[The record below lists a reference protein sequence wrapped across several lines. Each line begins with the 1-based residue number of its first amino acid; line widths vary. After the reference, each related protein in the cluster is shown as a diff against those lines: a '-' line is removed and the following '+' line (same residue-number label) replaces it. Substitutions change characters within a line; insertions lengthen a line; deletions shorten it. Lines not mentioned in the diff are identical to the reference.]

1 MDPVT
6 ALQRIAFLLE
16 KSGAA
21 RYKSQAFRRAADVI
35 RGVDAAELTVMAG
48 AGTLTRLEG
57 IGASTAKVV
66 TEALAGDT
74 PEYLAELEGAELE
87 RASGGAG
94 AGGADPADDPRR
106 TARAARTATG
116 GHDDR
121 HEADTPAALAD
132 AEALTPD
139 AVALR
144 AVLQG
149 DCHSHSLWS
158 DGGASIRDM
167 AEAARDIGHRYLVMT
182 DHSPRLTVAHGLTA
196 ERLRQ
201 QLDEIAGLNDELAPF
216 RILTGIEVDILADGA
231 LDQTDEL
238 LAALDVVVASAH
250 SKLRMEPAEM
260 TARLVAAVESP
271 HTDVLGHCTGRLIV
285 GRGRPPSTFDA
296 TAVFDACART
306 GTAVEINSRP
316 ERRDPPPEL
325 LDQAVERGCLFSVD
339 TDAHAPGQLT
349 WQGLGCNQAAAAGIG
364 AERIVNTWSLDEL
377 LAWTAAG

>member
-6 ALQRIAFLLE
+6 ALQRVAFLLE

-35 RGVDAAELTVMAG
+35 RDVDPDELAAMAD
-48 AGTLTRLEG
+48 AGTLTRLDG

-66 TEALAGDT
+66 TEALAGQT
-74 PEYLAELEGAELE
+74 PEYLAELERAGPA
-87 RASGGAG
+87 ASGG
-94 AGGADPADDPRR
+94 DEK
-106 TARAARTATG
+106 AATTG
-116 GHDDR
+116 RDDR
-121 HEADTPAALAD
+121 HEADTPAVLAD

-144 AVLQG
+144 ARLQG

-167 AEAARDIGHRYLVMT
+167 AEAARDLGHRYLVMT

-196 ERLRQ
+196 DRLRQ

-296 TAVFDACART
+296 AAVFDACART

-325 LDQAVERGCLFSVD
+325 LDQAVEHGCLFSVD

-349 WQGLGCNQAAAAGIG
+349 WQGLGCNQAAAAGIP

-377 LAWTAAG
+377 LAWAAAG

>member
-6 ALQRIAFLLE
+6 ALQRVAFLLE

-35 RGVDAAELTVMAG
+35 RGIDAAELAAMAA
-48 AGTLTRLEG
+48 AGTLIRLDG

-66 TEALAGDT
+66 TEALAGGT
-74 PEYLAELEGAELE
+74 PEYLVALEGAELE
-87 RASGGAG
+87 RAG
-94 AGGADPADDPRR
+94 PA
-106 TARAARTATG
+106 ATG
-116 GHDDR
+116 GDEKADTTGRDDR

-167 AEAARDIGHRYLVMT
+167 AEAARDLGHRYLVMT

-238 LAALDVVVASAH
+238 LGALDVVVASAH

-296 TAVFDACART
+296 AAVFDACART

-325 LDQAVERGCLFSVD
+325 LDQAVEHGCLFSVD

-349 WQGLGCNQAAAAGIG
+349 WQGLGCNQAAAAGIP
-364 AERIVNTWSLDEL
+364 AERIVNTWSLDDL

>member
-6 ALQRIAFLLE
+6 ALQRVAFLLE
-16 KSGAA
+16 QSGAA
-21 RYKSQAFRRAADVI
+21 RYKSQAFRRAADVV
-35 RGVDAAELTVMAG
+35 RAVDAAELAAMAD
-48 AGTLTRLEG
+48 AGTLTRLNG

-66 TEALAGDT
+66 TEALAGRT
-74 PEYLAELEGAELE
+74 PEYLAELE
-87 RASGGAG
+87 RAGSRTGT
-94 AGGADPADDPRR
+94 AGG
-106 TARAARTATG
+106 
-116 GHDDR
+116 DDR
-121 HEADTPAALAD
+121 HEAATPAALAD
-132 AEALTPD
+132 AEALTPE

-144 AVLQG
+144 ALLQG
-149 DCHSHSLWS
+149 DCHCHSLWS

-167 AEAARDIGHRYLVMT
+167 AEAARDLGHRYLVMT

-196 ERLRQ
+196 DRLRQ

-216 RILTGIEVDILADGA
+216 RILAGIEVDILADGA

-296 TAVFDACART
+296 DAVFDACART
-306 GTAVEINSRP
+306 QTAVEINSRP

-325 LDQAVERGCLFSVD
+325 LDRAVEHGCVFTIN
-339 TDAHAPGQLT
+339 TDAHAPGQLA
-349 WQGLGCNQAAAAGIG
+349 WQGLGCNQAAAAGIA
-364 AERIVNTWSLDEL
+364 AERIVNTWSVDDL
-377 LAWTAAG
+377 LAWTADR

>member
-1 MDPVT
+1 MDPAD
-6 ALQRIAFLLE
+6 ALRRIAFLLE

-21 RYKSQAFRRAADVI
+21 RYKSQAFRRAADVVA
-35 RGVDAAELTVMAG
+35 GVDATELAAMAD
-48 AGTLTRLEG
+48 AGTLTRLDG

-66 TEALAGDT
+66 TEALAGGT
-74 PEYLAELEGAELE
+74 PEYLAELEGTELE
-87 RASGGAG
+87 PAG
-94 AGGADPADDPRR
+94 ID
-106 TARAARTATG
+106 
-116 GHDDR
+116 
-121 HEADTPAALAD
+121 EA
-132 AEALTPD
+132 AEALTPE
-139 AVALR
+139 AAALR
-144 AVLQG
+144 ARLQG

-167 AEAARDIGHRYLVMT
+167 AVAARDLGHRYLVMT
-182 DHSPRLTVAHGLTA
+182 DHSPRLTIAHGLTA

-238 LAALDVVVASAH
+238 LGALDVVVASAH

-260 TARLVAAVESP
+260 TDRLVAAVESP

-285 GRGRPPSTFDA
+285 GQGRPPSTFDA
-296 TAVFDACART
+296 AAVFDACART

-325 LDQAVERGCLFSVD
+325 LDRAVEHGCVFAID

-364 AERIVNTWSLDEL
+364 ADRIINTWSVDDL
-377 LAWTAAG
+377 LAWTAATS

>member
-6 ALQRIAFLLE
+6 ALQRVAFLLE
-16 KSGAA
+16 QSGAA

-35 RGVDAAELTVMAG
+35 RGVDADELAAMAA
-48 AGTLTRLEG
+48 AGTLTRLDG

-66 TEALAGDT
+66 TEALAGGT
-74 PEYLAELEGAELE
+74 PEYLAELERAETGAPDGGGKAG
-87 RASGGAG
+87 RSGHGTTSA
-94 AGGADPADDPRR
+94 AGGR
-106 TARAARTATG
+106 
-116 GHDDR
+116 DDR

-132 AEALTPD
+132 AEALTPE

-167 AEAARDIGHRYLVMT
+167 AEAARDLGHRYLVMT

-196 ERLRQ
+196 DRLRQ

-238 LAALDVVVASAH
+238 LGALDVVVASAH

-296 TAVFDACART
+296 AAVFDACART

-325 LDQAVERGCLFSVD
+325 LDQAVEHGCLFSVD

-349 WQGLGCNQAAAAGIG
+349 WQGLGCNQAAAAGIP
-364 AERIVNTWSLDEL
+364 AERIVNTWSVDDL

>member
-16 KSGAA
+16 QSGAA

-35 RGVDAAELTVMAG
+35 GGVDAAELAAMAG
-48 AGTLTRLEG
+48 AGTLTRLDG

-66 TEALAGDT
+66 TEALAGGT
-74 PEYLAELEGAELE
+74 PEYLAELE
-87 RASGGAG
+87 RSGSRTGT
-94 AGGADPADDPRR
+94 AGG
-106 TARAARTATG
+106 G
-116 GHDDR
+116 DR

-144 AVLQG
+144 ALLQG

-167 AEAARDIGHRYLVMT
+167 AEAARDLGHRYLVMT
-182 DHSPRLTVAHGLTA
+182 DHSPRLTIAHGLTA
-196 ERLRQ
+196 DRLRQ

-250 SKLRMEPAEM
+250 SKLRMAPAEM
-260 TARLVAAVESP
+260 TDRLVAAVESP

-296 TAVFDACART
+296 AAVFDACART

-325 LDQAVERGCLFSVD
+325 LDQAVEHGCLFSVD

-349 WQGLGCNQAAAAGIG
+349 WQGLGCNQAAAAGIP
-364 AERIVNTWSLDEL
+364 AERIVNTWSVDEL

>member
-6 ALQRIAFLLE
+6 ALQRVAFLLE

-35 RGVDAAELTVMAG
+35 RDVGPDELAAMAA
-48 AGTLTRLEG
+48 AGTLTRLDG

-66 TEALAGDT
+66 TEALAGGT
-74 PEYLAELEGAELE
+74 PEYLAELE

-94 AGGADPADDPRR
+94 PGAGGTADDPRQ
-106 TARAARTATG
+106 TARTTTAG
-116 GHDDR
+116 GGSHDDR

-144 AVLQG
+144 ARLQG

-167 AEAARDIGHRYLVMT
+167 AEAARDLGHRYLVMT
-182 DHSPRLTVAHGLTA
+182 DHSPRLTVAHGLTVD
-196 ERLRQ
+196 RLRQ

-250 SKLRMEPAEM
+250 SKLRMEPTEM

-296 TAVFDACART
+296 AAVFGACART

-325 LDQAVERGCLFSVD
+325 LDQAVEHGCLFSVD

-349 WQGLGCNQAAAAGIG
+349 WQGLGCNQAAAAGIP
-364 AERIVNTWSLDEL
+364 AERIVNTWSLDDL

>member
-21 RYKSQAFRRAADVI
+21 RYKSQAFRRAADVVA
-35 RGVDAAELTVMAG
+35 GVDAAELAAMAD
-48 AGTLTRLEG
+48 AGTLTRLDG

-74 PEYLAELEGAELE
+74 PGYLAELEAGAG
-87 RASGGAG
+87 RAGG
-94 AGGADPADDPRR
+94 AGGAGKAGKTDK
-106 TARAARTATG
+106 AAGSGRDG
-116 GHDDR
+116 R
-121 HEADTPAALAD
+121 HEADTPAELAA
-132 AEALTPD
+132 AEALTSE
-139 AVALR
+139 AAALR
-144 AVLQG
+144 ALLQG

-167 AEAARDIGHRYLVMT
+167 AVAARDLGHRYLVMT
-182 DHSPRLTVAHGLTA
+182 DHSPRLTIAHGLTA

-238 LAALDVVVASAH
+238 LGALDVVVASAH

-260 TARLVAAVESP
+260 TDRLVAAVESP
-271 HTDVLGHCTGRLIV
+271 HADVLGHCTGRLIV

-296 TAVFDACART
+296 AAVFDACART

-349 WQGLGCNQAAAAGIG
+349 WQGLGCNQAAAAGIP
-364 AERIVNTWSLDEL
+364 AARIVNTWSLDDL
-377 LAWTAAG
+377 LAWTTAG

>member
-16 KSGAA
+16 QSGAA

-35 RGVDAAELTVMAG
+35 CGVDANELAAMAD
-48 AGTLTRLEG
+48 AGTLTRLDG

-66 TEALAGDT
+66 TEALAGRT
-74 PEYLAELEGAELE
+74 PEYFAELE
-87 RASGGAG
+87 RSGSRTGTAD
-94 AGGADPADDPRR
+94 GG
-106 TARAARTATG
+106 
-116 GHDDR
+116 DR

-132 AEALTPD
+132 AEALTPE
-139 AVALR
+139 AAALR
-144 AVLQG
+144 AGLQG

-167 AEAARDIGHRYLVMT
+167 AEAARDLGHRYLVMT
-182 DHSPRLTVAHGLTA
+182 DHSPRLTIAHGLTA
-196 ERLRQ
+196 DRLRQ

-296 TAVFDACART
+296 AAVFDACART

-325 LDQAVERGCLFSVD
+325 LDQAVEHGCLFSVD

-349 WQGLGCNQAAAAGIG
+349 WQGLGCNQAAAAGIP
-364 AERIVNTWSLDEL
+364 AERIVNTWSLDDL

>member
-16 KSGAA
+16 KAGAA

-35 RGVDAAELTVMAG
+35 RDVDPGELVAMAD
-48 AGTLTRLEG
+48 AGTLTRLDG

-74 PEYLAELEGAELE
+74 PEYLVALEGAELE
-87 RASGGAG
+87 RAGTGPPDQG
-94 AGGADPADDPRR
+94 EK
-106 TARAARTATG
+106 AAATG
-116 GHDDR
+116 RDDR

-167 AEAARDIGHRYLVMT
+167 AEAARDLGHRYLAMT

-196 ERLRQ
+196 DRLRQ

-238 LAALDVVVASAH
+238 LGALDVVVASAH
-250 SKLRMEPAEM
+250 SKLRMEPTEM

-296 TAVFDACART
+296 AAVFDACART

-325 LDQAVERGCLFSVD
+325 LDQAVEHGCLFSVD

-349 WQGLGCNQAAAAGIG
+349 WQGLGCNQAAAAGIP
-364 AERIVNTWSLDEL
+364 AERIVNTWSVDDL

>member
-6 ALQRIAFLLE
+6 ALQRVAFLLE

-35 RGVDAAELTVMAG
+35 RGIDADELAAMAG
-48 AGTLTRLEG
+48 AGTLTRLDG

-66 TEALAGDT
+66 TEALADDT
-74 PEYLAELEGAELE
+74 PEYLAELE
-87 RASGGAG
+87 RVSGGAG
-94 AGGADPADDPRR
+94 PGGADTADGPRR
-106 TARAARTATG
+106 TARTARTATD

-132 AEALTPD
+132 AEELSPD

-167 AEAARDIGHRYLVMT
+167 AEAARDLGHRYLVMT
-182 DHSPRLTVAHGLTA
+182 DHSPWLTVAHGLTA
-196 ERLRQ
+196 DRLRQ

-250 SKLRMEPAEM
+250 SKLRAISTTRLLPAE
-260 TARLVAAVESP
+260 
-271 HTDVLGHCTGRLIV
+271 
-285 GRGRPPSTFDA
+285 
-296 TAVFDACART
+296 
-306 GTAVEINSRP
+306 
-316 ERRDPPPEL
+316 
-325 LDQAVERGCLFSVD
+325 
-339 TDAHAPGQLT
+339 
-349 WQGLGCNQAAAAGIG
+349 
-364 AERIVNTWSLDEL
+364 
-377 LAWTAAG
+377 